1 KKRAAGCCV
10 INKAFTRACER
21 FALSRSTLSH
31 HFKEL
36 QNAGLIHCERKG
48 QSFECQVNP
57 EAVELV
63 RRFLK

>member
-1 KKRAAGCCV
+1 MLYQGFEEEQEPKKRAAGCCV

-48 QSFECQVNP
+48 
-57 EAVELV
+57 
-63 RRFLK
+63 